1 MLRAKTAFEVGFMG
15 RSGENRH
22 TFRGLEMAYVAVWMD
37 HSHAK
42 LFTFVPGK
50 VERVTMKREDH
61 HHHKTNHTDQEKKTA
76 MHKFFKDLAHAL
88 EPAKEIYV
96 IGSGTAK
103 TEFKHYLEEHKMK
116 KVSDKI
122 VGMDGMEEGTDGE
135 IEKKA
140 HAFFKHRNVF
150 EG

>member
-1 MLRAKTAFEVGFMG
+1 
-15 RSGENRH
+15 
-22 TFRGLEMAYVAVWMD
+22 MAYVAVWMD
-37 HSHAK
+37 HNHAK

-50 VERVTMKREDH
+50 VERVTMKREEN

-103 TEFKHYLEEHKMK
+103 TEFKHYLEEHKIK